1 MDDPPREI
9 NPPSFSFSLFFP
21 LTPGDN
27 TVDPAGVGA
36 TPVVVV
42 LLGGGGAK
50 AAPPGLQLR
59 GKTISLPSSSN
70 TDNRLDA
77 AVDNVGLADFEGL
90 ADAGKTVSL
99 PSSSSNTDGR
109 LAVDSAGR
117 VADTDREPP
126 GSAISNPSAV
136 THDVRRPPPFLSG
149 GGEPTP
155 SPSSASSPS
164 TASSPSSAAVPCP
177 SRTHMF
183 ELTTKHLPSIPT
195 VLISA
200 IHVSLPSAVGA
211 RYKFTF
217 CAYNACLT
225 SGI

>member
-1 MDDPPREI
+1 MDDPPREM

-36 TPVVVV
+36 TPAVVV

-70 TDNRLDA
+70 TDSRLDV
-77 AVDNVGLADFEGL
+77 AVDNVGLAEVEGL
-90 ADAGKTVSL
+90 ADAGKTISF
-99 PSSSSNTDGR
+99 PSSSNSTDNR
-109 LAVDSAGR
+109 LDAVVDSAGL
-117 VADTDREPP
+117 VADTDREPA

-136 THDVRRPPPFLSG
+136 THDVRRPPLFRSG
-149 GGEPTP
+149 GGEPTA
-155 SPSSASSPS
+155 SAS
-164 TASSPSSAAVPCP
+164 TASSPLSAAAVVCP
-177 SRTHMF
+177 SLTHIF
-183 ELTTKHLPSIPT
+183 ELTTKHLPSIPI

-211 RYKFTF
+211 RYRFTF